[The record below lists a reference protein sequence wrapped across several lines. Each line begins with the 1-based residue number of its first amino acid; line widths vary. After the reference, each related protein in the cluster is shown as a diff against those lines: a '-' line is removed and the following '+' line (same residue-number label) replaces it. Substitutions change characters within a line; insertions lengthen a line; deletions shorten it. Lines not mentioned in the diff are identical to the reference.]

1 VPSIAY
7 SRAAAWVATLASPG
21 LLTIAA
27 AGRLE
32 PIRISLVENWQSE
45 VKQLALRHEAAA
57 DAGAPAPRT
66 N

>member
-1 VPSIAY
+1 VLSIAY

-21 LLTIAA
+21 LLPIAA

-45 VKQLALRHEAAA
+45 VK
-57 DAGAPAPRT
+57 
-66 N
+66 